1 MSRVAAELRK
11 KKTLAKEAEEV
22 DQYNGEDELLT
33 LMNGIIGS
41 DKITSITGHSDM
53 TKVEHLSIVIDTNVQ
68 SIFNLCELLPNLKHL
83 VLDNSIISSVR
94 DLGIGLR
101 HITSLSLSFCGLN
114 DLDGIGVLTGLQ
126 EICLSD
132 NFITDVAPLAMHENL
147 QVLFIT

>member
-1 MSRVAAELRK
+1 
-11 KKTLAKEAEEV
+11 
-22 DQYNGEDELLT
+22 
-33 LMNGIIGS
+33 
-41 DKITSITGHSDM
+41 
-53 TKVEHLSIVIDTNVQ
+53 
-68 SIFNLCELLPNLKHL
+68 
-83 VLDNSIISSVR
+83 
-94 DLGIGLR
+94 LGIGLR